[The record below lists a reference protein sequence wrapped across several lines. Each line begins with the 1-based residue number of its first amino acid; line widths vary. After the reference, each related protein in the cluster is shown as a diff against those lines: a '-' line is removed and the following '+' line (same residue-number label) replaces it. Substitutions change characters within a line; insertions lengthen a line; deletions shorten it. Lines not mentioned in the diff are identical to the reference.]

1 MCVLAG
7 YIGDGPAAPI
17 LLEMIRKM
25 EGLGGGY
32 YTGVATIDEGEMHYR
47 KVVGDVATLLAET
60 DAARLPGTLGIA
72 HSRTKSGGDH
82 EWAHPFV
89 DGARRLAY
97 VANGCTGVFADTT
110 RRVAAGDALL
120 RAGHCFL
127 SATQEAI
134 GSYPVLS
141 DGSCV
146 HMSDVM
152 CAQIAHRLGET
163 GDLSAAMARAFVD
176 IPSEIVGLA
185 VHADHPDRFAAAR
198 FNMPLVIGGDETA
211 TWAATTALSFPGAPR
226 WRLPMPGN
234 CAATIR
240 RDHVELRPF
249 ADPPLPVAPMPS
261 PQALCETVVAALE
274 GGEPRTL
281 GALCE
286 ATTDLWPPDMLAQK
300 AMAVYETLVGLLRE
314 GRVSLAERRVPG
326 ADEQKTAPQTVV
338 RQAHI
343 PPPAR

>member
-7 YIGDGPAAPI
+7 YIGDRPAAPI

-32 YTGVATIDEGEMHYR
+32 YTGVATIHEGTLHYR
-47 KVVGDVATLLAET
+47 KVIGDVATLLAET
-60 DAARLPGTLGIA
+60 DAAQLPGALGIA

-82 EWAHPFV
+82 EWGHPFV
-89 DGARRLAY
+89 DSLRPLAY
-97 VANGCTGVFADTT
+97 VANGCTGVFADAA

-120 RAGHCFL
+120 RAGHRFR
-127 SATQEAI
+127 SATRESI

-146 HMSDVM
+146 HMSDVL
-152 CAQIAHRLGET
+152 CAQISHRLRET
-163 GDLSAAMARAFVD
+163 GDLAAAMARAFVD

-185 VHADHPDRFAAAR
+185 VHAGHPDRFAAAR

-211 TWAATTALSFPGAPR
+211 TWAATTELAFPAPAR
-226 WRLPMPGN
+226 WRLPLPGN

-240 RDHVELRPF
+240 RDHVELGPF
-249 ADPPLPVAPMPS
+249 ADPPRPVAPMPS

-274 GGEPRTL
+274 SGEPKTL

-286 ATTDLWPPDMLAQK
+286 ATADLWPPDLLAQK
-300 AMAVYETLVGLLRE
+300 AMAAYETLVGLVRE
-314 GRVSLAERRVPG
+314 GRVSLGDRRVPG
-326 ADEQKTAPQTVV
+326 ADEHVSAPQTLV
-338 RQAHI
+338 RKA
-343 PPPAR
+343 